1 MEQKRYMEPLK
12 MAGRLIMENGGETY
26 RVEETVRRMG
36 EAFGLKEVESF
47 AVPSGVFISFLAS
60 TGDTETAV
68 LRVRKG
74 ATNLERVDAVN
85 RISRK
90 VETGGMSPE
99 DTLKALEEIASGGA
113 KEKGPVRVLA
123 SALCAAG
130 FAVMFHGGIAEAA
143 IAALVGALIE
153 GMNQALARFHLQALV
168 ALLLGAFLAT
178 LIPDALLYAHLGRSF
193 LLEAVVAG
201 ALMPMLPGLA
211 MTNAVSDTLRGDMV
225 SGISHF
231 AQAVLTAGLVAGGT
245 LFATTLWRM
254 LGGMMA

>member
-99 DTLKALEEIASGGA
+99 DTLKALEEI
-113 KEKGPVRVLA
+113 A